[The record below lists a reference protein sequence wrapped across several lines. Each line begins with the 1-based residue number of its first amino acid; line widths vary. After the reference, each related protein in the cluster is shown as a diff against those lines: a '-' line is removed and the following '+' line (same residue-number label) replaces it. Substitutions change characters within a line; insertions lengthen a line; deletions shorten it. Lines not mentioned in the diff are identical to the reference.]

1 MSNTSSVIGSFA
13 GAKGIVS
20 VSGANSHWISSDNVT
35 VGASGEGTL
44 EISEQGRVQASG
56 VELALDAG
64 SIGTI
69 NIGTGGRAGLLD
81 TPTVTGGAGE
91 ANVNFNHVEEIAF
104 DPMLSGALDVHK
116 DNTGATILMAENDYT
131 GLTTIDGGILGAGA
145 ANVFSSNSDHIVN
158 TNGMLVLGG
167 FSQTVLNLANAGL
180 VNMGIDTAP
189 GTVLTVAGNYLGND
203 GAVHFNTVLGDD
215 ASATDL
221 LVVAG
226 DTSGSTS
233 VKVTNAGGA
242 GAQTVEGIKII
253 DVGGASEGSFTL
265 LGDYETLDNK
275 QAIRGGA
282 YAYTLQHNGI
292 STPDDGNWYLRS
304 TFQEPPVEPGQPEEP
319 GEPAEPGQP
328 GTPRY
333 DAGAPVYEAYPQA
346 LLALNGLPTLQQR
359 VGNRVWAGNGNKV
372 IAEGADVIG
381 TPYAA
386 PEETGTHIEGNGV
399 WGRIEGAH
407 NHIEVGRS
415 TTDVDYDQNTF
426 KMQAGVDGMLME
438 NEIGKL
444 IGGISVHY
452 AHGLTKTASIYDAKT
467 GGGRI
472 STDGYGLGGTLTWY
486 GENGL
491 YIDAQ
496 AQATWYNSD
505 LSYAGGNQSLI
516 DGNDGF
522 GYALSIEGGKRIAL
536 DPAWSLTP
544 QAQLFYSSVDFDD
557 FHDADNIAVR
567 LDRGESLQGRLGLT
581 LDHQTAWQN
590 ASGMLDRAHIYG
602 IANLYYEFLEG
613 TRVNIAD
620 VSFANRK
627 DRLWGGIGLGGSYN
641 WNEDKYSIY
650 GEGLV
655 NTSLN
660 SFADS
665 YSLQGNIGF
674 RVKW

>member
-1 MSNTSSVIGSFA
+1 
-13 GAKGIVS
+13 
-20 VSGANSHWISSDNVT
+20 
-35 VGASGEGTL
+35 
-44 EISEQGRVQASG
+44 
-56 VELALDAG
+56 
-64 SIGTI
+64 
-69 NIGTGGRAGLLD
+69 
-81 TPTVTGGAGE
+81 
-91 ANVNFNHVEEIAF
+91 
-104 DPMLSGALDVHK
+104 
-116 DNTGATILMAENDYT
+116 
-131 GLTTIDGGILGAGA
+131 
-145 ANVFSSNSDHIVN
+145 
-158 TNGMLVLGG
+158 MLVLGG
-167 FSQTVLNLANAGL
+167 FSQTVLSLANAGV
-180 VNMGIDTAP
+180 VNMGTDTAP
-189 GTVLTVAGNYLGND
+189 GTVLSVAGNYSGNA

-233 VKVTNAGGA
+233 VKVTNVGGA

-253 DVGGASEGSFTL
+253 EVGGASQGSFTL
-265 LGDYETLDNK
+265 LGDYETLDNR

-282 YAYTLQHNGI
+282 YAYTLEHNGVV
-292 STPDDGNWYLRS
+292 TPNDGNWYLRS
-304 TFQEPPVEPGQPEEP
+304 TFQEAPVEPGQPEEP
-319 GEPAEPGQP
+319 EEP

-333 DAGAPVYEAYPQA
+333 DAGATVYEAYPQA

-386 PEETGTHIEGNGV
+386 PEEKTGTHIEGNGV

-407 NHIEVGRS
+407 NHIETGRS
-415 TTDVDYDQNTF
+415 TTAVDYDQNTF
-426 KMQAGVDGMLME
+426 KLQAGVDGMLME
-438 NEIGKL
+438 NENGKL
-444 IGGISVHY
+444 IGGINVHY

-472 STDGYGLGGTLTWY
+472 STDGYGPGGTLTWY

-544 QAQLFYSSVDFDD
+544 QAQLLYSSVDFDD
-557 FHDADNIAVR
+557 FHDADNVTVG

-590 ASGMLDRAHIYG
+590 ANGMLDRSHVYG
-602 IANLYYEFLEG
+602 IANLDYEFLEG

-641 WNEDKYSIY
+641 WNDDKYSIY